1 MNTIDKSSLLD
12 QSKSHI
18 QQVTQNILTHKRY
31 TETSIQDLRDT
42 LRKGGLEDPEVL
54 ISTLIY
60 RLEAKQQL
68 EYSFKTPYFV
78 RCDVQ
83 FEDENEIRTLYF
95 GRFPFTQDSIYSW
108 VAPAA
113 VIRFESPGNFSY
125 TLPSGKQKTG
135 KLYRKDQ
142 FMIVDQKILF
152 MSTEGMDNP
161 RDLVYQE
168 YFSEQRTGFVLP
180 EIVEQ
185 MEQAQDKIIRSY
197 PYGSFLVSGAA
208 GSGKTTLALHRA
220 AYLLQSPE
228 TQNIFQPNE
237 IIVFVQDASTKR
249 YFSGLLPQLGIN
261 SVKIKTFDEWAMSI
275 LGIKDMEFIKRY
287 GKSEEE
293 KDDYEYSKKVSLMKI
308 KLSHEKDIS
317 AILKKTYKEFFTN
330 DQMRILEKQ
339 LKEKLLDR
347 FDLTVLMQYEL
358 QKNNK
363 FVEKV
368 EKYIQQKST
377 RRYVKKQ
384 ILQEVQYSLI
394 IIDEAENYLSQQLQ
408 IIKSC
413 ISPKTNAI
421 IYVGDLVQQT
431 LPWTI
436 KDWTD
441 VNETFASERQV
452 ILQKVY
458 RNTRQILEYIKK
470 VGYTTTIPANIKQG
484 KKVEERV
491 IKNKKEEIEYVKK
504 ILLQNKNNT
513 IGVLAKS
520 EEYLIDY
527 KKELPINERHLIM
540 SINEAQGVEFD
551 IVILVGVN
559 KELYINNNKN
569 TEIVLERK
577 KVDKDLLYVA
587 LTRGISSL
595 YICGNT
601 KLVSLLT
608 A

>member
-587 LTRGISSL
+587 LTRAISSL